1 MTASIPSN
9 SGSVN
14 DVANVSGAAT
24 ATANATTIAAAKTST
39 CIVADV
45 VATTV
50 VALDGIMENNGNNAY
65 ANKSDSFISS
75 PPHCGKKQ
83 KQDVLNQLPTS
94 PSTNALKLSPKNKQ
108 PKPCVC
114 CWKHCPFPCIGQC
127 IVHCTEDGCGVSM
140 HKQCLYEFENDTGY
154 EYA

>member
-1 MTASIPSN
+1 MGNGSDPTKNQGKQPATSSCQKHMTASITAN

-24 ATANATTIAAAKTST
+24 ATANATTIAAAKAST
-39 CIVADV
+39 HIVADV

-50 VALDGIMENNGNNAY
+50 VALDGIVENNGNNAN

-94 PSTNALKLSPKNKQ
+94 PSIKALKIVTKKQ
-108 PKPCVC
+108 ATKTMCLLLEKLPISLYWPM
-114 CWKHCPFPCIGQC
+114 
-127 IVHCTEDGCGVSM
+127 HCT
-140 HKQCLYEFENDTGY
+140 LY
-154 EYA
+154 